1 MNKNILNEIL
11 TYLFLVLLYIITIN
25 KRSYTMA
32 NYTEERVTT
41 EKVVKLMAE
50 KKDKWTRE
58 VVDTKFIRFLH
69 IKQYVTLHNVITG
82 DAIEFVI
89 SNRAK
94 KIKMVQY
101 LDIFPEPVESSIT
114 EKEFLSEYKRLMGID
129 YKE

>member
-1 MNKNILNEIL
+1 
-11 TYLFLVLLYIITIN
+11 
-25 KRSYTMA
+25 
-32 NYTEERVTT
+32 
-41 EKVVKLMAE
+41 
-50 KKDKWTRE
+50 
-58 VVDTKFIRFLH
+58 
-69 IKQYVTLHNVITG
+69 VTLHNVITG